1 MIAIIPCAGRGTR
14 RRPETEY
21 LPKILLTPPSVP
33 PQAGGRRGEYQA
45 GGGDPLIEHIVRPID
60 MSERFE
66 KLVFVLSLK
75 HGQQVIDYIHRNPFE
90 TPVSF
95 VWQHEPLGFGH
106 AVLQAREE
114 ALKLKVGKWESGK
127 VRKSQSPLHT
137 FSPSHFLRSPPVL
150 IHTDDAINRKSGEN
164 GKSLIESIT
173 ASDVSQ
179 IGVQWRGNVRNYGM
193 VITGEARERGS
204 EGARKK
210 PVHLPR
216 QNSPTRMRVERV
228 IEKPYWDEGG
238 LCMTGIYYIRESRR
252 LFRCLSK
259 LVKMGRCLGGEYQFT
274 HALQMMIDA
283 GTPFQTHYH
292 DWVDCGQ
299 VPIHRDARN
308 GTRKREDGKTGK
320 REGSLVH

>member
-14 RRPETEY
+14 RRPDTEHT
-21 LPKILLTPPSVP
+21 PKILLTPPSVP

-75 HGQQVIDYIHRNPFE
+75 HGQKVIDYIHRNPFE

-106 AVLQAREE
+106 AVLQARDEVFTP
-114 ALKLKVGKWESGK
+114 LKFPPSIPPLAGG
-127 VRKSQSPLHT
+127 RKGGWG
-137 FSPSHFLRSPPVL
+137 LRGVWNPPVL
-150 IHTDDAINRKSGEN
+150 VCTDDGIREKAGKREN
-164 GKSLIESIT
+164 EKNLIASIT

-179 IGVQWRGNVRNYGM
+179 VGVQWRGNVRNYGM

-283 GTPFQTHYH
+283 GTPFQTYYH

-308 GTRKREDGKTGK
+308 GTRKQEDE
-320 REGSLVH
+320 RVH

>member
-14 RRPETEY
+14 RRPDTEHT
-21 LPKILLTPPSVP
+21 PKILLD
-33 PQAGGRRGEYQA
+33 YQ
-45 GGGDPLIEHIVRPID
+45 GNPLIEHIVRPID

-66 KLVFVLSLK
+66 KLVFVLNLK
-75 HGQQVIDYIHRNPFE
+75 HGQQVIDYTHRHPFE

-95 VWQHEPLGFGH
+95 VWQNEPLGFGH

-114 ALKLKVGKWESGK
+114 VFSFRKWN
-127 VRKSQSPLHT
+127 
-137 FSPSHFLRSPPVL
+137 PPVL
-150 IHTDDAINRKSGEN
+150 VCTDDGIREKAGKREN
-164 GKSLIESIT
+164 GKTGKRENEKNLIASIT

-179 IGVQWRGNVRNYGM
+179 VGVQWRGNVRNYGM
-193 VITGEARERGS
+193 VIVGESPDSSGCSERRVG
-204 EGARKK
+204 
-210 PVHLPR
+210 HIPR
-216 QNSPTRMRVERV
+216 VNSPAEAEQVEVARL

-252 LFRCLSK
+252 LFRCLNK

-292 DWVDCGQ
+292 DWVDCG
-299 VPIHRDARN
+299 
-308 GTRKREDGKTGK
+308 KTGK
-320 REGSLVH
+320 RGNQKARKRDLNLSANQSESYEDYLKEIGEIG